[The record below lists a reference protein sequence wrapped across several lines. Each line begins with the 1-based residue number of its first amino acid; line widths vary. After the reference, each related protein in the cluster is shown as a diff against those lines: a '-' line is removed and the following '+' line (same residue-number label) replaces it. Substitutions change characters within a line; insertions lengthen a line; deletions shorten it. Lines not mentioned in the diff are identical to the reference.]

1 MEVGGPGHRLQHDA
15 RGGGLL
21 IEVASHLL
29 CEGLGGAMETGTPQE
44 SLAPSFPSAGG
55 TDRAVYGTRV
65 GQLGRL
71 ELGMG
76 VPGVLGLMGFETK
89 GGP

>member
-1 MEVGGPGHRLQHDA
+1 
-15 RGGGLL
+15 
-21 IEVASHLL
+21 
-29 CEGLGGAMETGTPQE
+29 METGTPQE

-55 TDRAVYGTRV
+55 TDCAVYGTRA